1 MFIPVYPTGPASS
14 LAALFC
20 NVRVLWRGEE
30 DCECSNRVERE
41 RSTAVPVTL
50 SVCHSPTLPVLSLF
64 ARQIGLHFELST
76 RSHTERHC
84 FDSMAT
90 TASAAAATA

>member
-1 MFIPVYPTGPASS
+1 MQQQS
-14 LAALFC
+14 
-20 NVRVLWRGEE
+20 GE
-30 DCECSNRVERE
+30 RERE

-90 TASAAAATA
+90 TASAASATA